1 MTFVPGLPVGG
12 RILVVEKQ
20 RHYTC
25 PCYYASGSN
34 NKLDH
39 LVEIE
44 ILVEIQEIDDTT
56 NLVFRCWHLSG
67 SRCVCIV

>member
-12 RILVVEKQ
+12 RILVEKQ
-20 RHYTC
+20 QHYTYS
-25 PCYYASGSN
+25 YYYTSGSN

-44 ILVEIQEIDDTT
+44 ILVEIQEIGDTT
-56 NLVFRCWHLSG
+56 NLVFRCWHL
-67 SRCVCIV
+67 